1 MVAGCSPP
9 FLTNLIIFRFYAYFM
24 VLNLVKKQEHALNL
38 FHCKIGKFAALI
50 QNETLFEKRI
60 ANSVKYAYNI
70 SHSQLPLRI
79 CEE

>member
-38 FHCKIGKFAALI
+38 FHCKLANLLL
-50 QNETLFEKRI
+50 LFKTKRC
-60 ANSVKYAYNI
+60 
-70 SHSQLPLRI
+70 LRR
-79 CEE
+79 E